1 MDLLDNLISVSY
13 HRWTYCVQKGG
24 VADISKHCKLRKIES
39 EEYVSGLTE
48 GTGVRACSN
57 SVIKSFPLTLNETV
71 KLMLTICW
79 LLYGFYLCIWRAF
92 VTYVAE
98 AVVLGKWILS
108 FILSSLVKFNIW
120 KFDRRS
126 WWQCWTRE
134 WLVCVS
140 LQCRQIQL
148 SRQSVLSCRMEG
160 TKIQAGC
167 MSVHLNQS
175 TLAWCVTSPVPF
187 CLEVTYCFASVHSL

>member
-1 MDLLDNLISVSY
+1 MDLLGNLISVSY
-13 HRWTYCVQKGG
+13 HRRTCCIQKGS

-57 SVIKSFPLTLNETV
+57 SVIKSFPLTLNEIV

-108 FILSSLVKFNIW
+108 FIFVIL
-120 KFDRRS
+120 
-126 WWQCWTRE
+126 C
-134 WLVCVS
+134 
-140 LQCRQIQL
+140 
-148 SRQSVLSCRMEG
+148 
-160 TKIQAGC
+160 
-167 MSVHLNQS
+167 
-175 TLAWCVTSPVPF
+175 
-187 CLEVTYCFASVHSL
+187 